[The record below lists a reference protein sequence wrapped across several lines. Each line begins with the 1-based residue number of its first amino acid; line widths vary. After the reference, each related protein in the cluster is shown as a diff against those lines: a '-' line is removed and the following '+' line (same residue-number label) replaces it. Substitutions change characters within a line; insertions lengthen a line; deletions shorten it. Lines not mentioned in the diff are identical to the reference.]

1 MDASSTRDRSRRA
14 VRAAVVVAAEH
25 GLAIGDATVLKDG
38 SNLTVE
44 LLPAGVVARVATTTG
59 AVRDAAAYQARELA
73 IAAFLADA
81 GAPVIAPS
89 SEIDPGPHQRDG
101 LSLTFWERVERL
113 EAPADPGAA
122 AAALRVCHDAFAH
135 YDGELVELGLLVEAR
150 ALLDRLADE
159 EILEPGDATFLIAAA
174 DDLLD
179 DIGALGLPFRP
190 VHGDAYLR
198 NVINTPAG
206 PLWADW
212 EDAFSGPLEWDLA
225 CLVARG
231 RVLGNGK
238 DRGSEALEG
247 YGHEVNDELLE
258 LFVEARTLQAIAWGL
273 LFSAAKDR
281 HSGSTRAR
289 MRWLRNRLATQA
301 PPRS

>member
-1 MDASSTRDRSRRA
+1 MDATATRDRSRRA

-25 GLAIGDATVLKDG
+25 GLAIRDAVVLKDG

-44 LLPAGVVARVATTTG
+44 LLPAGVVARVATGTG
-59 AVRDAAAYQARELA
+59 VVRDAAAYQARELA

-89 SEIDPGPHQRDG
+89 REVHPGPHERDG

-113 EAPADPGAA
+113 EAPADPAAA
-122 AAALRVCHDAFAH
+122 AAALRVCHDAFAG
-135 YDGELVELGLLVEAR
+135 YDGELVELALLVEAR
-150 ALLDRLADE
+150 ALLDRLIDEEVLDPRDAAFLSNAADE
-159 EILEPGDATFLIAAA
+159 LI
-174 DDLLD
+174 D
-179 DIGALGLPFRP
+179 DIQALGLPFRP

-198 NVINTPAG
+198 NVVNTPAG

-238 DRGSEALEG
+238 DRGSEALEA
-247 YGHEVNDELLE
+247 YGVEVNDDLLQ

-273 LFSAAKDR
+273 LFSTGQPR
-281 HSGSTRAR
+281 HSGSARAR
-289 MRWLRNRLATQA
+289 MRWLRSRLATQT
-301 PPRS
+301 PRS